1 MTSLLSAQLSLG
13 ASHSL
18 SAARALAQT
27 EDSMRRPPP
36 PPGRASDGRV
46 SPRGFQRGSAEQAPA
61 PPERYRRDRP
71 PTPPYDRSRQR
82 PPARGPAPVLL
93 RNKEVDAL
101 YELLGWVQDALEGA
115 NVPWTLTGG
124 SALGAIRSESILFC
138 DDDIDIAIIGR
149 PNVGKARGALKAI
162 RGAYYQDA
170 GGRKGLPWDRIR
182 HKSSPKAWV
191 DVFLLVEYASLDEL
205 RKAVSTKRN
214 GEPQATDEIERAT
227 QFCASL
233 PSDAWPLY
241 HFGELDRRGG
251 AGLAIRRWPRER
263 VRE

>member
-1 MTSLLSAQLSLG
+1 M
-13 ASHSL
+13 
-18 SAARALAQT
+18 
-27 EDSMRRPPP
+27 
-36 PPGRASDGRV
+36 GR
-46 SPRGFQRGSAEQAPA
+46 
-61 PPERYRRDRP
+61 
-71 PTPPYDRSRQR
+71 
-82 PPARGPAPVLL
+82 
-93 RNKEVDAL
+93 
-101 YELLGWVQDALEGA
+101 
-115 NVPWTLTGG
+115 
-124 SALGAIRSESILFC
+124 
-138 DDDIDIAIIGR
+138 
-149 PNVGKARGALKAI
+149 ARGALKSI

-251 AGLAIRRWPRER
+251 AGLAIRRWPREVILR
-263 VRE
+263 DEQVWSNGNFGPLKNVPLPPKPLSYVVRAFGDDCMAVYYVEPDAHGEISASRGAAAPSRHRRDSRPSDEIVGGFFSDFEAVRTASSDRDAPRRARA